1 MGRTYKRN
9 DTYKSNRPKSLR
21 EKRNNSN
28 RNKGRVVNNNSEYID
43 HSEYKQS
50 NSNYN
55 QEGYN
60 NG

>member
-28 RNKGRVVNNNSEYID
+28 RNKGRVTNTNSMHYES
-43 HSEYKQS
+43 SEYKQS
-50 NSNYN
+50 DTNYN
-55 QEGYN
+55 TEGN
-60 NG
+60 TNG